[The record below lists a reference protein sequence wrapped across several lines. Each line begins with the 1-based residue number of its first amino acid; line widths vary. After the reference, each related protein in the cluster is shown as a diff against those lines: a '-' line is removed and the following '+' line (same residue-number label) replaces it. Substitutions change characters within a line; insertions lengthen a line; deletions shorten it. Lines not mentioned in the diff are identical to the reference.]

1 VTATNLGVRLGTLFG
16 VGVGPGAPDLLTIRA
31 VTILRRVPVIAAPR
45 PDPESE
51 SLALRIA
58 REATGEVPGQETLLL
73 TFPMTRDPQAREAA
87 RLAAAR
93 EVGARLAAGRDVAF
107 VTEGDPLLY
116 STFLDLLPAGERE
129 RPRVEIVPGVS
140 SITAVGAAAG
150 VALADGD
157 DRVAVLP
164 AGQALPILGRLANEF
179 ETLVLLKAG
188 RHLSALREALG
199 YACPSGGAW
208 AIVEASRPS
217 ERVMPLSGLDGPA
230 PGYFTTV
237 LVRTR
242 GGGSA

>member
-1 VTATNLGVRLGTLFG
+1 MTATHLGTLFG
-16 VGVGPGAPDLLTIRA
+16 VGVGPGAPDLVTLRA
-31 VTILRRVPVIAAPR
+31 VNVLRRVPVIAAPR
-45 PDPESE
+45 PDPQSE

-58 REATGEVPGQETLLL
+58 REATGEVPGQESLLL

-87 RLAAAR
+87 RAAAAKAIG
-93 EVGARLAAGRDVAF
+93 VHLAAGRDVAF

-116 STFLDLLPAGERE
+116 STFLDLLPADDRE
-129 RPRVEIVPGVS
+129 RARVEIVPGVS

-157 DRVAVLP
+157 DRIAVLP
-164 AGQALPILGRLANEF
+164 AGQAIPVLNRLAREF

-188 RHLSALREALG
+188 RHLQALREALG
-199 YACPSGGAW
+199 FACPSAGAW

-217 ERVMPLSGLDGPA
+217 ERVMPLSALDGPA

-242 GGGSA
+242 PGASA